1 MGGRRNL
8 AGISLLE
15 IIVSLM
21 ILALVLVGFSNVF
34 VVSRGY
40 MAHSRSRISA
50 SQLGTVFLEPLNNAV
65 NQSNWDQAGN
75 SLSVKTVVGSPVTI
89 GGVTYT
95 PSYVINNT
103 TNLDPNTTLRRVLV
117 NITWNESS

>member
-75 SLSVKTVVGSPVTI
+75 PLLVNPAGVGAARTI
-89 GGVTYT
+89 GGVAYT
-95 PSYVINNT
+95 TSYMIDNIT
-103 TNLDPNTTLRRVLV
+103 STTLRRVKV

>member
-40 MAHSRSRISA
+40 MAHSRSRVSA

-75 SLSVKTVVGSPVTI
+75 PLSAQTVVRAPVTI
-89 GGVTYT
+89 SGVAYT
-95 PSYVINNT
+95 PSYVIDNIT
-103 TNLDPNTTLRRVLV
+103 STTLRRVKV
-117 NITWNESS
+117 DISWNETR